1 MNYEQKYNK
10 LVNAVKILKE
20 TNPSDEGIQNWVN
33 ENVPELREGRDEEI
47 RKALIN
53 VFATHKDYEMFFG
66 VSVKDIH
73 AWLERQDKQRA
84 NLINIDAMVLKYS
97 NTREKETNSLP
108 VNCQIRSYRQG
119 INDALNLSL
128 NIEKQGEQ
136 NPAWSEEDDRTLGYL
151 LAVLE
156 DGIPTDSGKME
167 KIVDWLKSLK
177 KRYTWKPS
185 DEQIKAIRLA
195 RSFVTD
201 DFGDNPTLS
210 EILIELEKQLN
221 KIKDKL

>member
-1 MNYEQKYNK
+1 M
-10 LVNAVKILKE
+10 
-20 TNPSDEGIQNWVN
+20 
-33 ENVPELREGRDEEI
+33 
-47 RKALIN
+47 
-53 VFATHKDYEMFFG
+53 
-66 VSVKDIH
+66 
-73 AWLERQDKQRA
+73 
-84 NLINIDAMVLKYS
+84 
-97 NTREKETNSLP
+97 
-108 VNCQIRSYRQG
+108 
-119 INDALNLSL
+119 NLSL